1 MKHTTID
8 QGVVL
13 QMALVGYEMERS
25 RIEAAIAEIQAE
37 LGSGDSSRSTS
48 TATDEPP
55 APRRK
60 RFTARVWLRQNPQKP
75 AETPH
80 EQETYGS
87 GSEKA
92 LEGTEGAATCQC
104 QEDEAR
110 DGPCKAPEGHGDGQE
125 ERHGTGQGC

>member
-75 AETPH
+75 AETR
-80 EQETYGS
+80 
-87 GSEKA
+87 KICLFCA
-92 LEGTEGAATCQC
+92 LHTANHAALT
-104 QEDEAR
+104 
-110 DGPCKAPEGHGDGQE
+110 GPSFV
-125 ERHGTGQGC
+125 